1 MLDSEKSLNA
11 LKEKEA
17 SLKADLEKLGK
28 ERAKITDQFCKDK
41 ISVCVTLSNKIFTNI
56 FQGEI
61 AEQFAN
67 LTAMVQEV
75 AATDPKAEARLA
87 GDKDGY
93 GLKGGP
99 PQEFFIQFVWPAIVS
114 SRGLSTILE
123 RSFRHGDNPYIA
135 KPTVVEPKAPA
146 KEAKK

>member
-1 MLDSEKSLNA
+1 MLESEKSLNA

-17 SLKADLEKLGK
+17 ALKADLEKLGK
-28 ERAKITDQFCKDK
+28 ERAKITDQYCRDK
-41 ISVCVTLSNKIFTNI
+41 IQVAVTLSDKLFKNI

-67 LTAMVQEV
+67 LSAMVQEV
-75 AATDPKAEARLA
+75 AATDARAEARLS
-87 GDKDGY
+87 GDKDNY

-99 PQEFFIQFVWPAIVS
+99 PQDYFIQFVWPAIVS

-123 RSFRHGDNPYIA
+123 RSFRHGDNPYI
-135 KPTVVEPKAPA
+135 KTPVVEPKAPA
-146 KEAKK
+146 KEEKK

>member
-28 ERAKITDQFCKDK
+28 ERAKITDQYCRDK
-41 ISVCVTLSNKIFTNI
+41 IQVAVTLSDKLFKNV

-67 LTAMVQEV
+67 LTAMVLEV
-75 AATDPKAEARLA
+75 AATDPKAEARLT
-87 GDKDGY
+87 GDNF

-99 PQEFFIQFVWPAIVS
+99 PQDYFVQFVWPAIVS

-123 RSFRHGDNPYIA
+123 RSFKHGDNPYA
-135 KPTVVEPKAPA
+135 KTPADEPKASA